1 MMSANVESMFYVR
14 ETPWHGL
21 GTKVNEAPTS
31 KDALIYAG
39 LNWKVVQ
46 NNVYTQDGSLISGY
60 KANIRSTDRSVLG
73 IVSDR
78 YKIVQNQDAF
88 QFTDD
93 LLGEGVTYE
102 TAGSL
107 QGGRKV
113 WMLAKMPHRYI
124 ISGDEIEPYLVVMNS
139 HDGSSGIK
147 VAMTPIRVVCQN
159 TLNLALSSAKR
170 TWAAK
175 HTENVML
182 RVHEAQETLG
192 LAELYMSEL
201 GRSIDDLSRIRLTDK
216 KVVAFMQEFF
226 PVAAD
231 MPDVQRKNNLR
242 LLDDMKRRYW
252 EAPDLSGVGKNGYRF
267 INAVSDFATH
277 AEPIRRTRNYKE
289 NLFLRTVEGN
299 SMIDKAYKMVL
310 AAA

>member
-1 MMSANVESMFYVR
+1 MPANVETMFYVR
-14 ETPWHGL
+14 EKPWHGL
-21 GTKVNEAPTS
+21 GVCVEEAPS
-31 KDALIYAG
+31 SADALIYAG
-39 LNWKVVQ
+39 LDWEVEQK
-46 NNVYTQDGSLISGY
+46 NVYAEDGSLIPGY
-60 KANIRSTDRSVLG
+60 KVNTRSKDGTALG

-78 YKIVQNQDAF
+78 YKVVQNEDAF

-93 LLGEGVTYE
+93 LLGRGVTYE

-124 ISGDEIEPYLVVMNS
+124 IGGDEITPYMVVMNS

-159 TLNLALSSAKR
+159 TLNLALNSAKR
-170 TWAAK
+170 VWTAK
-175 HTENVML
+175 HTENVMS
-182 RVHEAQETLG
+182 RVYEARETLM
-192 LAELYMSEL
+192 LAESYMGEL
-201 GRSIDDLSRIRLTDK
+201 GRGIDALSKVKLTDK
-216 KVVAFMQEFF
+216 KVMEFMQEFF
-226 PVAAD
+226 PVTEDLPEA
-231 MPDVQRKNNLR
+231 QRKNNLR
-242 LLDDMKRRYW
+242 LLNDLKRRYW
-252 EAPDLSGVGKNGYRF
+252 DAPDLANIGRNGYRF

-277 AEPIRRTRNYKE
+277 AEPIRRTKNYNE

-299 SMIDKAYKMVL
+299 PMIDKAYKMVL

>member
-1 MMSANVESMFYVR
+1 MSANVETMFYVR
-14 ETPWHGL
+14 EKPWHGL
-21 GTKVNEAPTS
+21 GVQVMEAPAS
-31 KDALIYAG
+31 ADALIWAG
-39 LNWKVVQ
+39 LDWRVIQRDVC
-46 NNVYTQDGSLISGY
+46 TDEGCWIPGY
-60 KANIRSTDRSVLG
+60 KANVRDTDGSVLG

-78 YKIVQNQDAF
+78 YKVVQNEDAF

-102 TAGSL
+102 TAGAL
-107 QGGRKV
+107 QGGKKV

-124 ISGDEIEPYLVVMNS
+124 IAGDEIAPYLVVMNS

-159 TLNLALSSAKR
+159 TLNLALNSAKR
-170 TWAAK
+170 IWTTK

-182 RVHEAQETLG
+182 RVHEAEETLG
-192 LAELYMSEL
+192 LAKKYMGEL
-201 GRSIDDLSRIRLTDK
+201 GRGIDTLSRIRLTDK
-216 KVVAFMQEFF
+216 KVAEFMQEFF
-226 PVAAD
+226 PVDTD

-242 LLDDMKRRYW
+242 LLEDMKRRYW
-252 EAPDLSGVGKNGYRF
+252 DAPDLSNVGRNGYRF

-277 AEPIRRTRNYKE
+277 ADPIRKTRNYNE
-289 NLFLRTVEGN
+289 NLFLRTVEGIP
-299 SMIDKAYKMVL
+299 MIDKAYKMVL